1 VNHLEALI
9 VGLVDT
15 LPGDAGGPQH
25 GVRVKI
31 TSIDLAIPVETHV
44 DAAGLV
50 RASLPRGRLA
60 TGYEVV
66 LSRMALRFA
75 RTASEDSP

>member
-1 VNHLEALI
+1 MNHLEALI
-9 VGLVDT
+9 VGLVDA
-15 LPGDAGGPQH
+15 LPADAGGPEH
-25 GVRVKI
+25 GVRVAI
-31 TSIDLAIPVETHV
+31 TSVDLTIPVETRL

-60 TGYEVV
+60 TGYDVQ

-75 RTASEDSP
+75 PEGES

>member
-9 VGLVDT
+9 VGLVDS
-15 LPGDAGGPQH
+15 LPGDAGGPEH
-25 GVRVKI
+25 GIRVEI
-31 TSIDLAIPVETHV
+31 TSVDLEIPVEAGV

-60 TGYEVV
+60 TGYDVE
-66 LSRMALRFA
+66 LCRMALRFTVEEGA
-75 RTASEDSP
+75 